1 MTYTSARLKN
11 FEDVKSSQA
20 GLLHRSKF
28 FFLFPMKAVSFH
40 GVPQYQNCKMAP
52 PGSQLRKIQAM
63 VMQNEEKLCATLSNE
78 QMELFEKCQDI
89 RADMTSLRERESFE
103 DGFCLGVKIMAAVM
117 STMNTPS
124 VDDQPC
130 CN

>member
-1 MTYTSARLKN
+1 MNILDDLYFGN
-11 FEDVKSSQA
+11 IN
-20 GLLHRSKF
+20 
-28 FFLFPMKAVSFH
+28 P
-40 GVPQYQNCKMAP
+40 NCKMAP
-52 PGSQLRKIQAM
+52 PGSKLRKIQTL

-117 STMNTPS
+117 STMDSPS
-124 VDDQPC
+124 MDDQPC